1 MTREE
6 AKTILEEVKMLDDSM
21 YQYNPIYLEALDM
34 AISALSFLERRKETV
49 AERTKQ
55 NLSELAQYNSDMLKA
70 FNAGKELVERET
82 TYLDHYTK
90 IKEWAKNNGFV
101 LVTEEWYD
109 KARVAYYWRYYGE
122 R

>member
-1 MTREE
+1 MTREV
-6 AKTILEEVKMLDDSM
+6 AIRNLEMIRIAFVNPVTKEQRKLIDDTV
-21 YQYNPIYLEALDM
+21 DM
-34 AISALSFLERRKETV
+34 AISALS
-49 AERTKQ
+49 AQ
-55 NLSELAQYNSDMLKA
+55 NEAMTEEELA
-70 FNAGKELVERET
+70 ERET

-109 KARVAYYWRYYGE
+109 KARAAYYWRYYGE